1 MSELKLRLRL
11 EGDPE
16 RVIRIPSTPFVIGR
30 LPECDLCLPYSE
42 VSRQHM
48 RLTRT
53 QDNWSIEDLG
63 STNGTLLNQ
72 TLLRRP
78 QRLHHNDLIQVGTIC
93 LVVHI
98 EADAKTQPDLGSCAG
113 GQTILRP
120 AEEMRQ
126 RWIAVSETAAEQQE
140 QQRAIARLKYLVEIS
155 KNLNSAES
163 IDAIFEQVQT
173 VVFKEITSI
182 QRLALLVDVQGDGEL
197 QIVDAAARYDLPSYL
212 ETRTHS
218 WISRSI
224 SQRVFG
230 EKVAIKTVDAQEDER
245 FENENSI
252 LAKGIRGALAVPLWD
267 RDNVVGVL
275 YADASLNLKTADA
288 NDEEDL
294 SFFSTLA
301 NLVAYSV
308 QRWLL
313 TRKLQA
319 EGKIRQQLERYHS
332 PAVVQQL
339 LAVGALENG
348 RLKPVEAEISIVFAD
363 IVGFSTMAEHM
374 TPVQIAQMLDRF
386 FEEMLQSVFEW
397 GGTLDK
403 FIGDC
408 IMAFFGAPEPQSDH
422 AVRAVA
428 AAMGMLERLDQL
440 NAQQVWSQPL
450 ELHVAVNSGKAVV
463 GDVGS
468 SQRVDYTVLGATVNL
483 AARLEAVCPPG
494 ECLIS
499 EATYRALEADRQRF
513 VPFGAHRFK
522 GSDRPVE
529 IFCTQRRFKG
539 PRSRPA
545 PDSQA

>member
-11 EGDPE
+11 EGDSE
-16 RVIRIPSTPFVIGR
+16 RIISVAGREFVIGR
-30 LPECDLCLPYSE
+30 LPECDLCLPFSE

-48 RLTRT
+48 RLTRLEGG
-53 QDNWSIEDLG
+53 NWQIEDLG
-63 STNGTLLNQ
+63 STNGTSLNHVP
-72 TLLRRP
+72 LRKP
-78 QRLHHNDLIQVGTIC
+78 QRLHHNDLIQVGNIC
-93 LVVHI
+93 LIAHV
-98 EADAKTQPDLGSCAG
+98 ETDPKTQPTLSSSSGS
-113 GQTILRP
+113 QTILRP

-126 RWIAVSETAAEQQE
+126 RWIAASNQVQQPDQE
-140 QQRAIARLKYLVEIS
+140 RAIARLKYLVEIS

-163 IDAIFEQVQT
+163 IEAIFAQVQT
-173 VVFKEITSI
+173 VVFKEIASI
-182 QRLALLVDVQGDGEL
+182 QRLALLVDVSSDGDL

-218 WISRSI
+218 WISCSI
-224 SQRVFG
+224 CQRVFR

-267 RDNVVGVL
+267 RDNVMGVL
-275 YADASLNLKTADA
+275 YADASLNLKEGSAEA
-288 NDEEDL
+288 EDEEDL

-348 RLKPVEAEISIVFAD
+348 RLQPVEAEISIVFAD

-408 IMAFFGAPEPQSDH
+408 IMAFFGAPEPQPDH

-440 NAQQVWSQPL
+440 NEQKVWAQPL
-450 ELHVAVNSGKAVV
+450 QLHVAVNSGKAVV

-483 AARLEAVCPPG
+483 AARLEAVCPPS

-499 EATYRALEADRQRF
+499 EATYQALTDDRDRF

-529 IFCTQRRFKG
+529 IFCTQRRFT
-539 PRSRPA
+539 RSPLK
-545 PDSQA
+545 SSGG